1 MFKGKLVRLR
11 AFAER
16 DVLKAYSFM
25 NDYEVVRNV
34 NADAVFPTSLDEEE
48 KFIFSEAEKYS
59 LCYEFAIET
68 LENMEF
74 IGCCSVKD
82 TNFKDR
88 TCSIGI
94 IIGNKDY
101 WGKSYGADAIR
112 VLLGFIFKELN
123 FRKVKLSVFGFNKRA
138 INCYKK
144 VGFITEGVLKEEIY
158 RDGGYHDVINM
169 AIFKND
175 YI

>member
-1 MFKGKLVRLR
+1 MFKGNLVRLR
-11 AFAER
+11 TFTEG

-25 NDYEVVRNV
+25 NDYEVIKNV
-34 NADAVFPTSLDEEE
+34 NADAIFPTSLDEEE
-48 KFIFSEAEKYS
+48 KFIFSEQEKYN
-59 LCYEFAIET
+59 LCYDFAIET
-68 LENMEF
+68 LESMEF

-88 TCSIGI
+88 TCGIGI

-101 WGKSYGADAIR
+101 WGKSYGEDAIR
-112 VLLGFIFKELN
+112 VLLKFIFNELN
-123 FRKVKLSVFGFNKRA
+123 FRKVKLSVFDFNKRA

-144 VGFITEGVLKEEIY
+144 IGFIREGILKQEIY
-158 RDGGYHDVINM
+158 REGQYHDVINM

-175 YI
+175 CI